1 MAMTGRRRKVGAK
14 RSRGDSGALSA
25 SERNAQLQEQRDA
38 LRRKLED
45 VERQLA
51 CGLSEENSLSLGVL
65 PVEIW
70 VRIATKLDT
79 FSLFSFGQ
87 ACKLFSEVE
96 RVVPCD
102 QGRRK
107 DMLLGLLAEVRDL
120 YDDSYPLTEDFLRWL
135 YDLTTKKCDI
145 SGLSNL
151 TDEVKRHKVFFSLAA
166 RLGHLGFISGLHS
179 QVRTSKTCQDASC
192 SGDVKRCQKTHC
204 GGIFMFW
211 DQDTCNYA
219 ARGGHTDVIQWLRAQ
234 SPPCPW
240 GPSTCGF
247 AARGGHLET
256 LKYLR
261 KADAPL
267 NPSMCLYAAARGGHL
282 ETLKWFG
289 KIAPGIIWTEDICEA
304 SAYGGHLDVL
314 KWLRSEIGCPWNSQT
329 CASASEAGH
338 LDVLRW
344 LRANGCPWDEE
355 MCKKVAGMKGR
366 DDVVS
371 WIAGDWPPKKEYC
384 LRKPKRKKSPLGDWR
399 MGL

>member
-1 MAMTGRRRKVGAK
+1 MTGRRRKVGAK
-14 RSRGDSGALSA
+14 ESGGESGALSA

-65 PVEIW
+65 PLEIW
-70 VRIATKLDT
+70 VRVATKLDT

-166 RLGHLGFISGLHS
+166 RLGHLGGGGTWRPSSTSGR
-179 QVRTSKTCQDASC
+179 RTP
-192 SGDVKRCQKTHC
+192 R
-204 GGIFMFW
+204 
-211 DQDTCNYA
+211 
-219 ARGGHTDVIQWLRAQ
+219 
-234 SPPCPW
+234 
-240 GPSTCGF
+240 
-247 AARGGHLET
+247 
-256 LKYLR
+256 
-261 KADAPL
+261 
-267 NPSMCLYAAARGGHL
+267 
-282 ETLKWFG
+282 
-289 KIAPGIIWTEDICEA
+289 
-304 SAYGGHLDVL
+304 
-314 KWLRSEIGCPWNSQT
+314 
-329 CASASEAGH
+329 
-338 LDVLRW
+338 
-344 LRANGCPWDEE
+344 
-355 MCKKVAGMKGR
+355 
-366 DDVVS
+366 
-371 WIAGDWPPKKEYC
+371 
-384 LRKPKRKKSPLGDWR
+384 
-399 MGL
+399 